1 MTHFTRLVSI
11 TGVILLSTGAIAQ
24 AVITK
29 LTPLAEVLESEQYIF
44 TAKVEKLDPDNP
56 ERPTAIFRRD
66 KNLKGEAPFER
77 IPVNMTGDAEAK
89 KAGDTKAMF
98 DRLDE
103 SRTLIF
109 FVRKQGRLYNA
120 KVFVEGTWFSIYGTT
135 DADGNT
141 IRWAFLHGEPYLRR
155 TFKGTSAEMIQIL
168 HDCLAKKA
176 KPPEPD
182 EKEKPG
188 YGPVVEK
195 KSGRHPLPARPV
207 AVSSSSWFIG
217 SRGASLFAVIP
228 TVVFV
233 GPLAVLAALFPSF
246 FSVVAIV
253 MKRWR
258 AFLVIASINSTLVL
272 LYWLVFSFRP
282 HWLPEGMW
290 FSPRFV
296 TIYLMAIAFVGLI
309 WSGRRYRRMAATDP
323 SITAIPSRK
332 ELLWLVSLTLLA
344 ASCTGLTAWLAN
356 WEATIDIPMREF
368 TFIGMALL
376 AATLYSGYRR
386 LTRSDDTPAGTEP
399 PARMSLSGESVAIA
413 VLLVCG
419 LVTVLQTAARPIL
432 LTHSQETTA
441 GDAETPIGPRLIG
454 EPVVFEAQEDGKAQP
469 EFGRVMSNLT
479 LHGDRLYF
487 GADLGLQGGRI
498 LGMNRH
504 TGKLEW
510 TYDAPGMYSV
520 YCTPT
525 IANGK
530 LYCGEGTHFDRGC
543 RLFCVNLADGNDAWE
558 EPFRTESHTEGAPT
572 VVAGKVYFAAGED
585 GCYCVDANTGAK
597 LWQFPGGREKGIH
610 IDASPAVSGD
620 TVFVGSGLYSFVAVA
635 LDIHTGAEK
644 WRTDL
649 KYRAFG
655 APLCRFGK
663 VFFGIGTGN
672 IGSDFADYPEEGGI
686 VEQDVGGAVVC
697 LDAASG
703 REEWRY
709 TLPKSVHTGLA
720 ADEFTIYA
728 GCRDG
733 SVYAIDRTQGKLR
746 WRTTI
751 GGAVLSRPTVV
762 ENGGYPVA
770 VYAVSQEGLVVCLN
784 PHTGAIC
791 WQKPLPNFRWDGAS
805 TGAVTCS
812 PTVVSTLTPTGSR
825 RTIYV
830 GAMTV
835 DAVNR
840 KRIAIFRFE
849 DALGE

>member
-1 MTHFTRLVSI
+1 MKHFLRLAGLTVF
-11 TGVILLSTGAIAQ
+11 VVLSLVATAK

-44 TAKVEKLDPDNP
+44 TAKVEKLDPENKQ
-56 ERPTAIFRRD
+56 RPTAIFQRD
-66 KNLKGEAPFER
+66 KNLKGEAPFDR
-77 IPVNMTGDAEAK
+77 LAVNMTGDAEAQ
-89 KAGDTKAMF
+89 KAGDTQAMF
-98 DRLDE
+98 DRLDT
-103 SRTLIF
+103 SRTLVF

-135 DADGNT
+135 DADGKT
-141 IRWAFLHGEPYLRR
+141 VRWAFLHGEPYLRR
-155 TFKGTSAEMIQIL
+155 TFKGTSAELVQIIQ
-168 HDCLAKKA
+168 DCLAKKV

-195 KSGRHPLPARPV
+195 KSGCRTPHHQPLPAVQRQRLV
-207 AVSSSSWFIG
+207 G
-217 SRGASLFAVIP
+217 NRGCGLLAVIP

-233 GPLAVLAALFPSF
+233 GPLAVIAAVFPGF
-246 FSVVAIV
+246 FSLVAIAL
-253 MKRWR
+253 KRWR
-258 AFLVIASINSTLVL
+258 AFLVIASINSTLAL
-272 LYWLVFSFRP
+272 LYWLIFSFRP
-282 HWLPEGMW
+282 QWLPAGMW
-290 FSPRFV
+290 VSPRFV

-309 WSGRRYRRMAATDP
+309 WAGRRYRRMAASDP
-323 SITAIPSRK
+323 TITAIPTRK
-332 ELLWLVSLTLLA
+332 ELLWLLGLTGLVGA
-344 ASCTGLTAWLAN
+344 CTALTAWFAN
-356 WEATIDIPMREF
+356 WEATVDIPMREF
-368 TFIGMALL
+368 TFIGIALL

-386 LTRSDDTPAGTEP
+386 LTRHDDTPSDTQLP
-399 PARMSLSGESVAIA
+399 MRMSLSGESVAMA
-413 VLLVCG
+413 VLVLCS
-419 LVTVLQTAARPIL
+419 LVTVLQTVPPPTM
-432 LTHSQETTA
+432 LTRSDDITR
-441 GDAETPIGPRLIG
+441 GDAETPIGPRLVG
-454 EPVVFEAQEDGKAQP
+454 EPTIFEAQEDGQAQP

-530 LYCGEGTHFDRGC
+530 LYCGEGTHFDKGC
-543 RLFCVNLADGNDAWE
+543 RLFCVHLGNGQDAWD
-558 EPFRTESHTEGAPT
+558 EPFRTASHTEGAPT
-572 VVAGKVYFAAGED
+572 VVAGKVYFAAGDD
-585 GCYCVDANTGAK
+585 GCYCVDAQTGAK
-597 LWQFPGGREKGIH
+597 LWQFPGGQDKGIH
-610 IDASPAVSGD
+610 IDAAPAVSGD
-620 TVFVGSGLYSFVAVA
+620 RVFVGSGLYSFVAVA
-635 LDIHTGAEK
+635 LEANTGREI

-663 VFFGIGTGN
+663 VFFGVGTGN
-672 IGSDFADYPEEGGI
+672 LGSDIADYPEEGGRLDK
-686 VEQDVGGAVVC
+686 EVGGAVVC
-697 LDAASG
+697 LDASSG

-709 TLPKSVHTGLA
+709 PLPKGVHTGLA
-720 ADEFTIYA
+720 ADAFTLYA

-733 SVYAIDRTQGKLR
+733 SVYAIDRTSGKLR

-751 GGAVLSRPTVV
+751 GGAVLSCPTVA
-762 ENGGYPVA
+762 EMGGYPVA

-791 WQKPLPNFRWDGAS
+791 WQKALPNYRWDGAA

-825 RTIYV
+825 RTIYI

-835 DAVNR
+835 DEVNR

-849 DALGE
+849 DALGD